1 MQESTKPDEGT
12 IGTKNFIQGFIN
24 LYLTNKKYFLW
35 LLNYLAKLLAQI
47 LQNKSKKA
55 CSLTQDEGQR
65 LLLRERRLSIEERE
79 VKLERERIEPMKLK
93 KELNIN

>member
-1 MQESTKPDEGT
+1 MMILCKLIHTTPNKKIIEGLKFLYLKSLYNFTESAYDGRNLQGT
-12 IGTKNFIQGFIN
+12 IGTKNYIQGFIN

-55 CSLTQDEGQR
+55 GSLTHYR
-65 LLLRERRLSIEERE
+65 
-79 VKLERERIEPMKLK
+79 
-93 KELNIN
+93 

>member
-1 MQESTKPDEGT
+1 MNILEIVNPAKCSEQDDESTKPDEGT
-12 IGTKNFIQGFIN
+12 I
-24 LYLTNKKYFLW
+24 
-35 LLNYLAKLLAQI
+35 AKLLAQI

-79 VKLERERIEPMKLK
+79 LLYR
-93 KELNIN
+93 